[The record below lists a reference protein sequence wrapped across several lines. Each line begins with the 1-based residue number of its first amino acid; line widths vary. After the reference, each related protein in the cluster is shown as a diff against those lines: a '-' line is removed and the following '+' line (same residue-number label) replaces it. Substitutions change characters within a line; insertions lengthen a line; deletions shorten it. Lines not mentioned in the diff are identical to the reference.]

1 MTASE
6 IRQQFLDFFVSK
18 QHQIVPS
25 APIVVKND
33 PTLMF
38 TNAGMNQFKSIFLG
52 EETAKFPRVADTQR
66 CLRVSGKHNDLEE
79 VGIDTYHHTMFE
91 MLGNWSFGD
100 YFKKEAINWSWELLT
115 EVYKIDKDRLYVTYF
130 EGDEKEGLE
139 KDREAYDL
147 WKQFLPESHIL
158 PGNKKDNFWEM
169 GETGP
174 CGPCSEI
181 YYDNRSEEERRARS
195 GAELVNAD
203 DPQVIE
209 IWNNVFM
216 QFNRLKDGSLQPL
229 PSKHVDTGMGFE
241 RLVRILQGK
250 SSNYDTDVFQPL
262 IQFIAEKSGKVY
274 EPHPALS
281 KREGSEYQPNNQAA
295 SAANS
300 LSPGE
305 GRGEAWNEAVAM
317 RVMADH
323 IRAIAF
329 AIADG
334 QLPSNNKAGYVIRR
348 ILRRAVRYAYQYL
361 NLKEPFLNT
370 LVPLLAQQFKDV
382 FPNLNE
388 QKDFVQKVVLE
399 EEVSFLRTLGRGID
413 ILSGYVN
420 QLKEIQSII
429 NKYTEVPFGNSD
441 KNKSINSVGG
451 GGTIDANGTISKTE
465 YNITANASVLD
476 LARHIAYD
484 IPHLT
489 QSRYNFNTF
498 RTLLDNKIEY
508 HEAFNTLKNYINQ
521 LPKELAFVLYDTSG
535 FPIDLTQLMANEAG
549 LSVDMK
555 GFEKLLQEQKN
566 RSRAATAIDT
576 GDWIILKEDDT
587 VEFTGYTETET
598 IAHIVKYRKVKAKGK
613 EQFQLVLD
621 KTPFYAESG
630 GQVGDTGDLIFPD
643 GEIIAVTDTKKEN
656 GLIVHFVDQMP
667 EDPTDVLTAYVD
679 PEKRLNIENNHSA
692 THLLHAALKEVL
704 GNHVN
709 QKGSLV
715 SSDALRFDFSH
726 FAKVSDEEISRI
738 EAVVNRK
745 IRENVGVVIQSM
757 SFAEASQTGAMA
769 LFGEK
774 YGDVVRVVTMDELF
788 SIELCG
794 GTHVKATG
802 QIGFFKIV
810 SESAVAAGVRRI
822 EAITGIKSEE
832 FIHQQNEEI
841 KALKELLKNPKDLSK
856 SLEQLLEEN
865 ASLKK
870 EAEKAVLDRV
880 SVLKKELAAKHTSFN
895 GINFISEEVELPNAE
910 AVKSLAYQTKDIVA
924 NLVLVLGA
932 IIDGKPNLT
941 VMISENLIKEKG
953 LDARVF
959 IKELAK
965 EIQGGGGGQPFYATA
980 GGKNAAG
987 LKTALEKAKDLIQT
1001 QV

>member
-181 YYDNRSEEERRARS
+181 HYDNRSEEERRARS